1 MLSFY
6 SAKDSPSKKSSKHL
20 ERTSKQ
26 IKGTVVGASILCFSI
41 DPVFK
46 RIYFLL
52 GKERHNYRWP
62 AGSSKWS
69 DFGGGVAPGDT
80 CEEQTAAREFVE
92 ETLGV
97 VKWGET
103 SQVPI
108 TSPTQIAE
116 ELKEGKYLF
125 KILHGN
131 KFRKF
136 VMFVKQIPWDP
147 ECTVRFSEY
156 RSLLTRPRDLDPS
169 PNPHIDSHPAI
180 AGRTSVKKEYLEKKI
195 LGFFSVPQLR
205 YAVDHDGVILNRN
218 GYVEHCRKS
227 FIESLEIVL
236 SEFSFI
242 APGILDE

>member
-6 SAKDSPSKKSSKHL
+6 SAKDSPERKPSKHPK
-20 ERTSKQ
+20 RTSKQ
-26 IKGTVVGASILCFSI
+26 IKGAVVGASILCFSI

-52 GKERHNYRWP
+52 GKERHNRRWP

-69 DFGGGVAPGDT
+69 DFGGGVIPGDA
-80 CEEQTAAREFVE
+80 CAEQIAAREFVE

-97 VKWGET
+97 VKFGDNF
-103 SQVPI
+103 QVPI
-108 TSPTQIAE
+108 TSPTEIAE
-116 ELKEGKYLF
+116 ELKAGKYLF
-125 KILHGN
+125 KILTGN
-131 KFRKF
+131 KYRKF

-156 RSLLTRPRDLDPS
+156 RSLLTRPRDLDTPS
-169 PNPHIDSHPAI
+169 PIDSHPAI
-180 AGRTSVKKEYLEKKI
+180 AGRTSIKKEYLEKKM
-195 LGFFSVPQLR
+195 LAFFSVTQLR

-218 GYVEHCRKS
+218 GYVEHCRKN
-227 FIESLEIVL
+227 FVESLDIVF

-242 APGILDE
+242 VPWVLNE